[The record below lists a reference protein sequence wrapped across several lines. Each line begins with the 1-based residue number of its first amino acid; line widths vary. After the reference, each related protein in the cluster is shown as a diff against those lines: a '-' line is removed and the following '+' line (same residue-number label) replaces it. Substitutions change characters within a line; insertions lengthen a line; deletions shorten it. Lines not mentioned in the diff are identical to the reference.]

1 MKFVDPYGFKSK
13 LGMKTSEFTDP
24 RDGKV
29 YKTVIING
37 VEWFRENLN
46 YDVIEDYGGHDF
58 VKIFYNRFPA
68 FNPSTKESNCG
79 TFYTFDSAKMACPEG
94 WTIPERSVFI
104 DLFKSVTNLPPN
116 EWRESDRVKIYHAL
130 NPILGFK
137 FCGKFD
143 FKQYGPREMQLME
156 ESERSYYLT
165 STPGSMSNGG
175 AIFQFRKG
183 TTDYAEDVG
192 YGYYPVRPVRKNI

>member
-58 VKIFYNRFPA
+58 VKIFY
-68 FNPSTKESNCG
+68 K
-79 TFYTFDSAKMACPEG
+79 
-94 WTIPERSVFI
+94 
-104 DLFKSVTNLPPN
+104 
-116 EWRESDRVKIYHAL
+116 
-130 NPILGFK
+130 
-137 FCGKFD
+137 
-143 FKQYGPREMQLME
+143 
-156 ESERSYYLT
+156 
-165 STPGSMSNGG
+165 
-175 AIFQFRKG
+175 
-183 TTDYAEDVG
+183 
-192 YGYYPVRPVRKNI
+192 